1 MFTSKTNNMSR
12 HSKDEFDMFMSQ
24 LKETNTTLDF
34 YCDFDKINK
43 NVESISIKL
52 NQLNYLIGRDDIDD
66 AIRRLW
72 NENKNVFSILEILI
86 AVRTSDKK
94 KAIMNDGSIKLI
106 NTLLDDV
113 EGVIEYIHGTG
124 LDNVFKNKQ
133 IKNLVDYVFGVETG
147 LDSNARKNRSGHL
160 MEEQVASI
168 FDNANIVYR
177 QEVYSTEYPELS
189 VLGED
194 KKRFDFVVET
204 KRCKYLVEVNFYSG
218 GGSKLNEV
226 ARAYSELSP
235 KINTVEGFEF
245 VWITDGIGWN
255 SARNKLEE
263 AFYAVLNIYNLTTT
277 EDFIKQVK
285 EELKDG
291 KR

>member
-1 MFTSKTNNMSR
+1 MNLHTK
-12 HSKDEFDMFMSQ
+12 EQFDTFMSL
-24 LKETNTTLDF
+24 LKETNTTLGF
-34 YCDFDKINK
+34 YCDFEKIKN

-52 NQLNYLIGRDDIDD
+52 NQLNYLIGQVDMDA

-94 KAIMNDGSIKLI
+94 KAIMADGNVKLI
-106 NTLLDDV
+106 SSLFDSVD
-113 EGVIEYIHGTG
+113 GVIEYIHNTG
-124 LDNVFKNKQ
+124 LDKVFRNKQ
-133 IKNLVDYVFGVETG
+133 INNLVDYVFGVETG

-160 MEEQVASI
+160 MEGQVAAI
-168 FDNANIVYR
+168 LDNAGITYQ
-177 QEVYSTEYPELS
+177 QEVYSTDYPELS

-204 KRCKYLVEVNFYSG
+204 KYSKYLMEVNFYSG

-235 KINTVEGFEF
+235 KINAVDGFEF
-245 VWITDGIGWN
+245 VWITDGIGWK
-255 SARNKLEE
+255 SAKNKLEE
-263 AFYAVLNIYNLTTT
+263 AFYAIPNIYNLTTID
-277 EDFIKQVK
+277 EFIKQVK
-285 EELKDG
+285 EEAV
-291 KR
+291 

>member
-1 MFTSKTNNMSR
+1 MSA
-12 HSKDEFDMFMSQ
+12 HTKEQFDSFMSQ

-34 YCDFDKINK
+34 YCDFEKINNK
-43 NVESISIKL
+43 VEAISIKL
-52 NQLNYLIGRDDIDD
+52 NQLNYLIGQEDIDS
-66 AIRRLW
+66 AICRLW

-94 KAIMNDGSIKLI
+94 KAIMSDGNVRLI
-106 NTLLDDV
+106 NTLFDSA

-124 LDNVFKNKQ
+124 LDKVFRNKQ
-133 IKNLVDYVFGVETG
+133 INNLVDYVFGVETG
-147 LDSNARKNRSGHL
+147 LDTNARKNRSGHL
-160 MEEQVASI
+160 MEGQIASI

-204 KRCKYLVEVNFYSG
+204 NRCKYLMEVNFYSG

-235 KINTVEGFEF
+235 KINNVEGFEF
-245 VWITDGIGWN
+245 VWITDGIGWK

-263 AFYAVLNIYNLTTT
+263 AFYAIPNIYNLTTIYN
-277 EDFIKQVK
+277 FIKQVK
-285 EELKDG
+285 EEII
-291 KR
+291 

>member
-1 MFTSKTNNMSR
+1 MSV
-12 HSKDEFDMFMSQ
+12 HTKEQFDLFMSQ

-34 YCDFDKINK
+34 YCDFEKINT
-43 NVESISIKL
+43 NVETISIKL
-52 NQLNYLIGRDDIDD
+52 NQLNYLIGQDDIDS
-66 AIRRLW
+66 AIYRLW
-72 NENKNVFSILEILI
+72 DENKNVFSILEILI
-86 AVRTSDKK
+86 AVRTSDNK
-94 KAIMNDGSIKLI
+94 KAIMSDGNVRLI
-106 NTLLDDV
+106 NTLFDSA
-113 EGVIEYIHGTG
+113 EGVVEYIHGTG
-124 LDNVFKNKQ
+124 LDKVFRNKQ

-147 LDSNARKNRSGHL
+147 LDTNARKNRSGRL
-160 MEEQVASI
+160 MEGQVASI

-204 KRCKYLVEVNFYSG
+204 NRCKYLMEVNFYSG

-235 KINTVEGFEF
+235 KINNVDGFEF
-245 VWITDGIGWN
+245 VWITDGIGWK

-263 AFYAVLNIYNLTTT
+263 AFYAIPNIYNLTTIYN
-277 EDFIKQVK
+277 FIEQVK
-285 EELKDG
+285 EEII
-291 KR
+291 

>member
-1 MFTSKTNNMSR
+1 MNAHTK
-12 HSKDEFDMFMSQ
+12 EQFDLFMSQ

-34 YCDFDKINK
+34 YCDFEKINA
-43 NVESISIKL
+43 NVEAISIKL
-52 NQLNYLIGRDDIDD
+52 NQLNYLIGKEDIDT

-72 NENKNVFSILEILI
+72 DENKNVFSILEILI

-94 KAIMNDGSIKLI
+94 KAIMADGNVRLI
-106 NTLLDDV
+106 NTLFDSV

-147 LDSNARKNRSGHL
+147 LDTNARKNRSGHL
-160 MEEQVASI
+160 MEDQVASI
-168 FDNANIVYR
+168 FDDANIVYR

-204 KRCKYLVEVNFYSG
+204 NRCKYLMEVNFYSG

-235 KINTVEGFEF
+235 KINALDGFKF
-245 VWITDGIGWN
+245 VWITDGIGWK
-255 SARNKLEE
+255 SAKNKLEE
-263 AFYAVLNIYNLTTT
+263 AFYAIPDIYNLTTIC
-277 EDFIKQVK
+277 ELIEQVK
-285 EELKDG
+285 TND
-291 KR
+291 

>member
-1 MFTSKTNNMSR
+1 MNTHKKEQF
-12 HSKDEFDMFMSQ
+12 DEFMSQ

-34 YCDFDKINK
+34 YCDFEKINN

-52 NQLNYLIGRDDIDD
+52 NQLNYLIGQDDIDA

-72 NENKNVFSILEILI
+72 EENSNVFNILEILI

-94 KAIMNDGSIKLI
+94 KAIMSDGNIKLI
-106 NTLLDDV
+106 NTLFESA

-124 LDNVFKNKQ
+124 LDKVFKNKQ

-147 LDSNARKNRSGHL
+147 LDTNARKNRSGHL
-160 MEEQVASI
+160 MERQVSDI
-168 FDNANIVYR
+168 FDNAGISYR
-177 QEVYSTEYPELS
+177 QEVYSTEYPELA

-194 KKRFDFVVET
+194 KKRFDFVIET
-204 KRCKYLVEVNFYSG
+204 NCNKYLIEVNFYSG

-235 KINTVEGFEF
+235 KINAVDGFKF
-245 VWITDGIGWN
+245 VWITDGIGWE
-255 SARNKLEE
+255 SAKNKLEE
-263 AFYAVLNIYNLTTT
+263 AFYTIPDIYNLTTI
-277 EDFIKQVK
+277 DKFITQVK
-285 EELKDG
+285 TDIS
-291 KR
+291 

>member
-1 MFTSKTNNMSR
+1 MNAHTREQF
-12 HSKDEFDMFMSQ
+12 EYFMSQ

-34 YCDFDKINK
+34 YCDFEKINN

-52 NQLNYLIGRDDIDD
+52 NQLNYLIGQDDIDA

-72 NENKNVFSILEILI
+72 EENSSVFNILEILI

-94 KAIMNDGSIKLI
+94 KAIMADGNIKLI
-106 NTLLDDV
+106 NTLFKNI

-124 LDNVFKNKQ
+124 LDKVLQNKQ

-147 LDSNARKNRSGHL
+147 LDTNARKNRSGHL
-160 MEEQVASI
+160 MERHVASI
-168 FDNANIVYR
+168 LDNHGISYR
-177 QEVYSTEYPELS
+177 QEVYSTEYPELA

-194 KKRFDFVVET
+194 KKRFDFVIET
-204 KRCKYLVEVNFYSG
+204 NCNKYLIEVNFYSG

-235 KINTVEGFEF
+235 KINAVDGFKF
-245 VWITDGIGWN
+245 VWITDGIGWE
-255 SARNKLEE
+255 SAKNKLEE
-263 AFYAVLNIYNLTTT
+263 AFYTIPNIYNLTNIN
-277 EDFIKQVK
+277 EFIEQVK
-285 EELKDG
+285 EEGLSND
-291 KR
+291 